1 MSTSLRET
9 HRNPM
14 TPSSAVDD
22 IPFLTR
28 ALSQIH
34 TDSTRMLAARGAS
47 KMPSANVH
55 APAIRLFSALG
66 FEVDR
71 LRRAISTLESASVF
85 LDSPVR
91 PVPPF
96 QTPSWLTPRAIDDAR
111 LALNAALRNADLT
124 VLDTDLALAKDA
136 LVDSL
141 SKLYPIEVTPVR
153 TRMRTSMHSP
163 TPTSTPGANNA
174 RRPRTPTSAGSLTPA
189 IAALP
194 IPEGY
199 ISATTAIAL
208 RGESLSAPALMHEAA
223 VNADDAPHFVYILDI
238 LMRVSRFPQ
247 STKSTEEMFIWAS
260 RTALEDQFA
269 ATISGLPDS
278 PRSAAPQAVIPP
290 IEEFVKNKFS
300 NSSRLSRDG
309 TPARPS
315 IWPFVFYCLRVGS
328 LSTAIHLL
336 RRSSSVPAGFFEWFT
351 NGREEVRQQ
360 FVQNHFK
367 DADNHQNMVN
377 FPDDLP
383 MVAGCLS
390 NEDMYETVAKEFRS
404 ATLSGDDPYM
414 RACYVLLLRLE
425 LRSMA
430 PVASPETT
438 KEGMYLFPHKISTAD
453 GKHERFSMHIDDR
466 DFEEVFSTVEDYLWL
481 KLWLC
486 RTESEQSVM
495 EVLPNSSFLTLSAFQ
510 SEILSC
516 GEAHFDPDGAQPLL
530 CAFVL
535 SASIQFERAI
545 MYLYDHHDEHWL
557 HYAVHLAMVLYHKG
571 WISSGDWYERMIARY
586 VEQVA
591 KHSVVDGALYILTLR
606 NGDRVVQFLTEL
618 TTKSGEYDLLL
629 GHSGK
634 EDGVIAALLASGHA
648 ETPSKFE
655 IRDLTK
661 VRDKAGKAGAVEAI
675 SRGEL
680 TRAAELLE
688 TAGRKQEALE
698 IRIRDAANEV
708 HRLSSGRRSGVM
720 LAARRALSELPT
732 EDLQGSVGEELR
744 LKKSFTL
751 LLKMGASFEDYWTGR
766 YAASW
771 QTLREIELIPMSGT
785 EVTASEKSINDYSR
799 WWMEPGRGLNVSH
812 SKSVTISECIV
823 ELVKVALHI
832 AEYALESGSARVDKC
847 QSPMGQDGKRVSVP
861 HINEIRTVTVF
872 ATMMR
877 CDDKMMDERLS
888 RVEALLADRLSR
900 FE

>member
-1 MSTSLRET
+1 MSVTLRET

-34 TDSTRMLAARGAS
+34 TDSVRMLTARGAS
-47 KMPSANVH
+47 KTPSANIH

-85 LDSPVR
+85 VDSPVR

-111 LALNAALRNADLT
+111 LALNAALRNAELT

-141 SKLYPIEVTPVR
+141 SKLYPIELTPVR
-153 TRMRTSMHSP
+153 TRMRTSMHSS
-163 TPTSTPGANNA
+163 TPASTPGANST

-194 IPEGY
+194 LPEGY
-199 ISATTAIAL
+199 ISATTSIAI
-208 RGESLSAPALMHEAA
+208 RGEAISAPALMHEAA
-223 VNADDAPHFVYILDI
+223 MNAEDATHFVYILDI
-238 LMRVSRFPQ
+238 LTRASRFPQ
-247 STKSTEEMFIWAS
+247 TMESTEEMFIWAS
-260 RTALEDQFA
+260 RAVLEDQFA
-269 ATISGLPDS
+269 ATVSGLPDS
-278 PRSAAPQAVIPP
+278 PRSASPQAVIPP
-290 IEEFVKNKFS
+290 IEEFVKSKFS

-309 TPARPS
+309 SPARPS

-328 LSTAIHLL
+328 LSAAIHLL
-336 RRSSSVPAGFFEWFT
+336 RRSSSVPASFFEWFEH
-351 NGREEVRQQ
+351 GREEVHQQ
-360 FVQNHFK
+360 FVESHFK
-367 DADNHQNMVN
+367 DVDDDQNMLN
-377 FPDDLP
+377 IPDDLP

-390 NEDMYETVAKEFRS
+390 TEDMYETVAKEFRS

-414 RACYVLLLRLE
+414 RACYVLLMRLE

-430 PVASPETT
+430 PVSSPETT
-438 KEGMYLFPHKISTAD
+438 KEGMYLFPHKITTAG

-466 DFEEVFSTVEDYLWL
+466 DFEEVFSTVEDYIWL

-486 RTESEQSVM
+486 RTESEQKMM
-495 EVLPNSSFLTLSAFQ
+495 EALPNSSFLTLSTFQ
-510 SEILSC
+510 SEIISC
-516 GEAHFDPDGAQPLL
+516 GEAYFDPDGVQPLL

-535 SASIQFERAI
+535 SASIQFERAV

-557 HYAVHLAMVLYHKG
+557 HYAIHLAMVLYHRE

-591 KHSVVDGALYILTLR
+591 KHSVVDGALYILTLKNR
-606 NGDRVVQFLTEL
+606 DKVVQYLIEL
-618 TTKSGEYDLLL
+618 SVRSGEHDLLL
-629 GHSGK
+629 GHSNK
-634 EDGVIAALLASGHA
+634 EDGVIAALLASGQA
-648 ETPSKFE
+648 ETPSKFD
-655 IRDLTK
+655 IGDLK
-661 VRDKAGKAGAVEAI
+661 RVRDKAGKAGASEAA

-680 TRAAELLE
+680 SRAAELLE
-688 TAGRKQEALE
+688 IAGRKQEALE
-698 IRIRDAANEV
+698 TRIRDAANEV
-708 HRLSSGRRSGVM
+708 YKLSSSRRSGVM
-720 LAARRALSELPT
+720 LAARRALHELDA
-732 EDLQGSVGEELR
+732 EDMQMQGSIAEELR
-744 LKKSFTL
+744 LKKSLSL
-751 LLKMGASFEDYWTGR
+751 LLKIGTAFEDYWTGR
-766 YAASW
+766 YAATW
-771 QTLREIELIPMSGT
+771 HALREIRLIPMRES
-785 EVTASEKSINDYSR
+785 EVTASEKAVNEYSR
-799 WWMEPGRGLNVSH
+799 WWMEPGRGLNENQS
-812 SKSVTISECIV
+812 SLTISECIA

-832 AEYALESGSARVDKC
+832 AEYALESGSVGASG
-847 QSPMGQDGKRVSVP
+847 QSPVGQACKEFVP
-861 HINEIRTVTVF
+861 YIDEIRTIAVF

-888 RVEALLADRLSR
+888 RVEALLVDRLSR

>member
-1 MSTSLRET
+1 MSVTLRET

-34 TDSTRMLAARGAS
+34 TDSVRMLTARGAS
-47 KMPSANVH
+47 KTPSANIH

-85 LDSPVR
+85 VDSPVR

-111 LALNAALRNADLT
+111 LTLNAALRNADLT

-153 TRMRTSMHSP
+153 TRTRTSMHSS
-163 TPTSTPGANNA
+163 TPASTPGANST

-194 IPEGY
+194 LPEGY
-199 ISATTAIAL
+199 VSATTSIAI
-208 RGESLSAPALMHEAA
+208 RGEAISAPALMHEAA
-223 VNADDAPHFVYILDI
+223 MNAEDATHFVYILDI
-238 LMRVSRFPQ
+238 LTRVSRFPQ
-247 STKSTEEMFIWAS
+247 TIKSTEEMFIWSS
-260 RTALEDQFA
+260 RAVLEDQFA

-278 PRSAAPQAVIPP
+278 PRSASPQAVIPP
-290 IEEFVKNKFS
+290 IEEFVKSKFS

-309 TPARPS
+309 SPARPS

-328 LSTAIHLL
+328 LSAAIHLL
-336 RRSSSVPAGFFEWFT
+336 HRSSSVPASFFEWFEH
-351 NGREEVRQQ
+351 GRDEVHRQ
-360 FVQNHFK
+360 FVQSHFK
-367 DADNHQNMVN
+367 DADNDQTMLNI
-377 FPDDLP
+377 PDDLP

-390 NEDMYETVAKEFRS
+390 SEDMYETVAKEFRS

-414 RACYVLLLRLE
+414 RACYVLLMRLE

-430 PVASPETT
+430 PVSSPETT
-438 KEGMYLFPHKISTAD
+438 KDGMYLFPHKITTAD

-466 DFEEVFSTVEDYLWL
+466 DFEEVFSTVEDYIWL

-486 RTESEQSVM
+486 RTESEQKMM
-495 EVLPNSSFLTLSAFQ
+495 EALPNSSFLTLSTFQ
-510 SEILSC
+510 SEIISC
-516 GEAHFDPDGAQPLL
+516 GEAYFDPDGIQPLL

-535 SASIQFERAI
+535 SASIQFERAV
-545 MYLYDHHDEHWL
+545 MHLYDHHDEHWL
-557 HYAVHLAMVLYHKG
+557 HYAIHLAIVLYHKE
-571 WISSGDWYERMIARY
+571 WISSGDSYERMIARY

-591 KHSVVDGALYILTLR
+591 KHSVVDGALYILTLKNR
-606 NGDRVVQFLTEL
+606 DRVIQYLIEL
-618 TTKSGEYDLLL
+618 SIRSGEYDLLL
-629 GHSGK
+629 GHSNK
-634 EDGVIAALLASGHA
+634 EDGVIAALLASGQA
-648 ETPSKFE
+648 ETPSKFDIE
-655 IRDLTK
+655 DLKK
-661 VRDKAGKAGAVEAI
+661 VRDKAGRAGASEAV

-680 TRAAELLE
+680 SRAAELLE
-688 TAGRKQEALE
+688 IAGRKQEALE
-698 IRIRDAANEV
+698 TRIRDAANEV
-708 HRLSSGRRSGVM
+708 HKLSSSRRSGVM
-720 LAARRALSELPT
+720 LAARRALYEL
-732 EDLQGSVGEELR
+732 DAVDKRGSIAEELR
-744 LKKSFTL
+744 LKKGLSL
-751 LLKMGASFEDYWTGR
+751 LLKIGTAFEDYWTGR
-766 YAASW
+766 YAATW
-771 QTLREIELIPMSGT
+771 HALREITLIPMMES
-785 EVTASEKSINDYSR
+785 EMTASEKAVNDYSR
-799 WWMEPGRGLNVSH
+799 WWMEPGRGLNENH
-812 SKSVTISECIV
+812 SKSLVISDCV
-823 ELVKVALHI
+823 AELVKVALHI
-832 AEYALESGSARVDKC
+832 AEYALESGSVRASG
-847 QSPMGQDGKRVSVP
+847 QSPVGQDRREFVP
-861 HINEIRTVTVF
+861 YIDEIRTVAVF

-888 RVEALLADRLSR
+888 RVEALLVDRLSR